1 MICKNCGAEVNDDAL
16 FCSNCG
22 AHFNDDNT
30 QQHNNQPVEDRSVTD
45 QPVAAQAETEQSVT
59 EGQSVIEGQPAAE
72 IKKKRRKFNILI
84 AATSAVLVIAVAMI
98 AFGKPLVTAFKM
110 ATMDANEYYAD
121 AEMENINKWLDSMKG
136 DRLVAFNN
144 IKAATDVSMVL
155 TDSGKQMISALGI
168 DLDQYMSADKI
179 SLSTDFSM
187 GDGISGIDFALS
199 LQDIDIFSMF
209 IIEDLVGGQ
218 IAVQIPQVSPDYF
231 SLLLETSDGDQVS
244 YEQLFSLMTE
254 LSSHKDAFIDIMAKY
269 AKPVMSNLFDFKKST
284 DVLEV
289 SGIETNYTLL
299 EAEVGTD
306 DLAKTLRFV
315 LEQAKNDE
323 DIENLVRGFIQLF
336 NDFAS
341 DPVFES
347 FQGDADADG
356 VIDDAETDD
365 IIADMKSAI
374 DEALA
379 SLDQAE
385 DSEKL
390 FTYKVWISSS
400 GEICGREI
408 ETEDQFVFGVYN
420 AVRSGQYASEI
431 HIQTPE
437 DGFELS
443 GSAKRRGNVFT
454 DGRYILSVTSN
465 GETMDFV
472 EIYLNELNMEQADQG
487 IMSSEIIL
495 KASDDMQ
502 LLVPYGSFLDMLTLQ
517 LNFETNDSHNSISIT
532 PQYGNE
538 SIGTLIVSTSITE
551 AEKLSV
557 PDNAV
562 GLDEYLNNVDSQVVI
577 DNLRDSLGQAG
588 VNQQI
593 LDSLEQ
599 IFASYFYYSSADGY
613 GYGYDISD

>member
-1 MICKNCGAEVNDDAL
+1 
-16 FCSNCG
+16 
-22 AHFNDDNT
+22 
-30 QQHNNQPVEDRSVTD
+30 
-45 QPVAAQAETEQSVT
+45 
-59 EGQSVIEGQPAAE
+59 
-72 IKKKRRKFNILI
+72 
-84 AATSAVLVIAVAMI
+84 
-98 AFGKPLVTAFKM
+98 
-110 ATMDANEYYAD
+110 
-121 AEMENINKWLDSMKG
+121 
-136 DRLVAFNN
+136 
-144 IKAATDVSMVL
+144 
-155 TDSGKQMISALGI
+155 
-168 DLDQYMSADKI
+168 MSADKI

-408 ETEDQFVFGVYN
+408 ETEDQFVFGVLQCGQ
-420 AVRSGQYASEI
+420 VR
-431 HIQTPE
+431 TV
-437 DGFELS
+437 
-443 GSAKRRGNVFT
+443 R
-454 DGRYILSVTSN
+454 
-465 GETMDFV
+465 
-472 EIYLNELNMEQADQG
+472 
-487 IMSSEIIL
+487 
-495 KASDDMQ
+495 
-502 LLVPYGSFLDMLTLQ
+502 
-517 LNFETNDSHNSISIT
+517 
-532 PQYGNE
+532 
-538 SIGTLIVSTSITE
+538 
-551 AEKLSV
+551 
-557 PDNAV
+557 
-562 GLDEYLNNVDSQVVI
+562 
-577 DNLRDSLGQAG
+577 LRDT
-588 VNQQI
+588 
-593 LDSLEQ
+593 
-599 IFASYFYYSSADGY
+599 YSNPRRRL
-613 GYGYDISD
+613 